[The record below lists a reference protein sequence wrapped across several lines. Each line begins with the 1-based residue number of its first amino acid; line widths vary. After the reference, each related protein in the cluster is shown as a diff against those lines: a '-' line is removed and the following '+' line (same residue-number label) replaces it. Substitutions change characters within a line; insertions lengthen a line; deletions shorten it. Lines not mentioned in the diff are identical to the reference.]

1 MLLQSLSELS
11 QEIAVY
17 FPDILFYQN
26 ESKQARKYFHLFE
39 SGVETSV
46 LSWPVEGKVPI
57 KSASIDTQG
66 SESSSATC
74 SFG

>member
-17 FPDILFYQN
+17 FPDILLNQN
-26 ESKQARKYFHLFE
+26 ESKQERKKFHLFE

>member
-1 MLLQSLSELS
+1 MLLQSLSQLS
-11 QEIAVY
+11 EEIAVY
-17 FPDILFYQN
+17 FPDILLNQN
-26 ESKQARKYFHLFE
+26 ESKQRTNFHLFE

-46 LSWPVEGKVPI
+46 LSWPVEGNVPI